1 MSSFWRRRF
10 ISYSVC
16 AAVMVLGLFTGWG
29 CGKPAHTLAVS
40 QPQAGEQARGN
51 NISVSGKTS
60 SKAQVEVRLYQGSQ
74 ILRSD
79 ILSAGEDGQFRYDFP
94 LTKAEMSK
102 EGAKLPLPQGDY
114 QLEVIAKD
122 ASSREAKQT
131 VAFSIAGERVLDQQA
146 LVAEKTRAA
155 ATAASSQGDEFLAAR
170 QYRQAIAAWESMPKE
185 DRPQSKIDQAR
196 EAIKKAEEEQQDQA
210 RRQVAQQQEVLGDG
224 HLAAQRYQAA
234 IAVWESIPK
243 QYRPQDKIDQAKKAL
258 QEKPAVSAPDP
269 EKVMREAAQLQ
280 IAQGE
285 ELAKGGRY
293 GEALAVWEST
303 PEQYRPQDK
312 IAQAKKALEGE
323 RAKLEAQARGQ
334 AAQQQEASGDARMAA
349 QQYQEAIAI
358 WEGMDP
364 NYRPAG
370 KILQARKM
378 QAQSREAEGDKYLQE
393 KRYGDALAVYKSIQ
407 PEYASPGL
415 SAKIAGTELANSTP
429 TPTST
434 STPTPAPT
442 PAPIPAPT
450 PAPAPLPPPDTDK
463 ILKLATESAVQG
475 KFQEAV
481 NLFQGIPKKDPS
493 YLAAQWNI
501 AILSVKED
509 KAKNIDRAISALDF
523 ISQQD
528 HSVYVPF
535 YKGLAHYEKAR
546 SLEGLNDTE
555 GAEEEYAK
563 AVELLGEAYSKRTA
577 FSTQKLRNVPL
588 APPEEN
594 ILDLH
599 YFLGVSY
606 YFLYKYAVHD
616 YKDPG
621 LQNRYKLS
629 GKDHLERYLKY
640 SEQSAK
646 GFQREKEVTEKLG
659 ELRGS

>member
-51 NISVSGKTS
+51 SISVSGKTS

-114 QLEVIAKD
+114 QIEVIAKD
-122 ASSREAKQT
+122 ASSREAKQII
-131 VAFSIAGERVLDQQA
+131 AFSIAGERVLDQQA
-146 LVAEKTRAA
+146 LVAEKTHAA

-170 QYRQAIAAWESMPKE
+170 QYRQAIAAWESMPKG
-185 DRPQSKIDQAR
+185 DRPQSKIDQAK

-210 RRQVAQQQEVLGDG
+210 RRQVAQQQEALGDG
-224 HLAAQRYQAA
+224 HLTAQRYQAA

-280 IAQGE
+280 IVQGE
-285 ELAKGGRY
+285 ELAKGGRHA
-293 GEALAVWEST
+293 EALAVWGSV
-303 PEQYRPQDK
+303 PEQYKPQDK
-312 IAQAKKALEGE
+312 IAQVKKTLEGE
-323 RAKLEAQARGQ
+323 RAKLEEQARHQ

-378 QAQSREAEGDKYLQE
+378 QAQSREAEGDKYFQE
-393 KRYGDALAVYKSIQ
+393 KRYGDALAVYRSVQ

-434 STPTPAPT
+434 SMPTPTPAPT
-442 PAPIPAPT
+442 P
-450 PAPAPLPPPDTDK
+450 PPNTEK

-475 KFQEAV
+475 KFQEAI

-528 HSVYVPF
+528 HSVGSTSFSMGQKRLFPL
-535 YKGLAHYEKAR
+535 GE
-546 SLEGLNDTE
+546 EGLKT
-555 GAEEEYAK
+555 
-563 AVELLGEAYSKRTA
+563 
-577 FSTQKLRNVPL
+577 
-588 APPEEN
+588 
-594 ILDLH
+594 
-599 YFLGVSY
+599 
-606 YFLYKYAVHD
+606 
-616 YKDPG
+616 
-621 LQNRYKLS
+621 
-629 GKDHLERYLKY
+629 
-640 SEQSAK
+640 
-646 GFQREKEVTEKLG
+646 
-659 ELRGS
+659 

>member
-1 MSSFWRRRF
+1 M
-10 ISYSVC
+10 
-16 AAVMVLGLFTGWG
+16 ALGLFTG
-29 CGKPAHTLAVS
+29 CEPDHTLVVS
-40 QPQAGEQARGN
+40 QPQNGEQVKGN
-51 NISVSGKTS
+51 SISVSGKTS
-60 SKAQVEVRLYQGSQ
+60 SKAQVELRLYQGSQ

-79 ILSAGEDGQFRYDFP
+79 YPPVGEDGQFRFDFP
-94 LTKAEMSK
+94 LTKAEVSK

-122 ASSREAKQT
+122 ASNREAKQT
-131 VAFSIAGERVLDQQA
+131 IDFSIAGERVLDQQA

-155 ATAASSQGDEFLAAR
+155 ATAANSQGDKFMEAG
-170 QYRQAIAAWESMPKE
+170 QYRQAIAAWETME
-185 DRPQSKIDQAR
+185 ERPQPKIDQAR
-196 EAIKKAEEEQQDQA
+196 EAIKKAEGEKQDQA
-210 RRQVAQQQEVLGDG
+210 RRQVAQRQEALGDG
-224 HLAAQRYQAA
+224 HLAAQRFQAA
-234 IAVWESIPK
+234 IAVWESIPE
-243 QYRPQDKIDQAKKAL
+243 QYRPQGKIDQAKKAL

-280 IAQGE
+280 IAQGD
-285 ELAKGGRY
+285 ELAKGGRPA
-293 GEALAVWEST
+293 EALAVWEST

-312 IAQAKKALEGE
+312 IAQVKRALEEE
-323 RAKLEAQARGQ
+323 RAKLEEQARRQ
-334 AAQQQEASGDARMAA
+334 AAQQQETSGDGRMAA

-364 NYRPAG
+364 SYRPAE
-370 KILQARKM
+370 KILQARRM
-378 QAQSREAEGDKYLQE
+378 QAQSREAEGDRYLQE
-393 KRYGDALAVYKSIQ
+393 SHIEDALAVYKSIQ
-407 PEYASPGL
+407 PEYASAGL
-415 SAKIAGTELANSTP
+415 AAKISGAELALKTPPSTP
-429 TPTST
+429 TSAPPPP
-434 STPTPAPT
+434 PTPAPT
-442 PAPIPAPT
+442 PTPPPRSTATPPPAQ
-450 PAPAPLPPPDTDK
+450 PPDTGV
-463 ILKLATESAVQG
+463 ILKLATESAMQG

-481 NLFQGIPKKDPS
+481 NLFQGIPKKDPN

-509 KAKNIDRAISALDF
+509 KAKNIDRAIGALDY

-528 HSVYVPF
+528 HSVYVSF

-546 SLEGLNDTE
+546 SLEGLSDTE

-563 AVELLGEAYSKRTA
+563 AVEFLGEAYSKRTD
-577 FSTQKLRNVPL
+577 FSTQKLRNVPM

-606 YFLYKYAVHD
+606 YFLFKYAVHD

-640 SEQSAK
+640 SAQSTK
-646 GFQREKEVTEKLG
+646 GFQREKEVSEKLG
-659 ELRGS
+659 ELRGL